1 MTIQEIEDYI
11 NTYRMY
17 PDEYNGKRDLSLL
30 KHMDGQHRYN
40 RKDKTITRLEGRI
53 NDNGD
58 FEIVGAFTFPVGRP
72 EEKVEAVPYDMDQLI
87 KSYNTLM
94 IDLGY
99 QDKTIGLEF
108 SGDTANWN
116 IRDIVS
122 EIEYIRSTFYDK
134 DHVNAKLRDE
144 DPKTF
149 DKITWRLR
157 YYIRTYKPY
166 IEDVK
171 ATTKHN
177 SKYDN

>member
-1 MTIQEIEDYI
+1 MTIKEIEDYI

-17 PDEYNGKRDLSLL
+17 PDEYKGKRDLSLL
-30 KHMDGQHRYN
+30 TIMNSRYKFN

-58 FEIVGAFTFPVGRP
+58 FELVGSYTFPVGRP
-72 EEKVEAVPYDMDQLI
+72 EEKVETGALDFNQLVRG
-87 KSYNTLM
+87 YNQLM

-108 SGDTANWN
+108 SGDTASWN
-116 IRDIVS
+116 VRDIVS
-122 EIEYIRSTFYDK
+122 EIEYVRSTFYDK

-144 DPKTF
+144 DSRRFNNVTG
-149 DKITWRLR
+149 RLR
-157 YYIRTYKPY
+157 YFIRTYKPF
-166 IEDVK
+166 IEDIT

-177 SKYDN
+177 SKYD

>member
-17 PDEYNGKRDLSLL
+17 PDEYKGKRDKTLL
-30 KHMDGQHRYN
+30 HVMSTKYRFN
-40 RKDKTITRLEGRI
+40 KKDKTITRPEGRI
-53 NDNGD
+53 NANGD
-58 FEIVGAFTFPVGRP
+58 FELIGVFTFPIGRP
-72 EEKVEAVPYDMDQLI
+72 EEKVEAVPYDINQLI
-87 KSYNTLM
+87 KSYNQLM

-122 EIEYIRSTFYDK
+122 EVEYIRSTYYDK
-134 DHVNAKLRDE
+134 DHDNAKLRDE
-144 DPKTF
+144 DPKAF

-157 YYIRTYKPY
+157 YYIRKYKPF

-177 SKYDN
+177 SKYD